1 MPRKYPDEFRGRAV
15 ELVRAG
21 QSVTRTAADLG
32 TSQACL
38 HGWVKQDC
46 TDRGEDPGRTTVQS
60 RELRNAPERIR
71 ELEDEVKIFRRA
83 TVELGSGAADL
94 RRSTR

>member
-1 MPRKYPDEFRGRAV
+1 
-15 ELVRAG
+15 
-21 QSVTRTAADLG
+21 
-32 TSQACL
+32 
-38 HGWVKQDC
+38 VKQDC